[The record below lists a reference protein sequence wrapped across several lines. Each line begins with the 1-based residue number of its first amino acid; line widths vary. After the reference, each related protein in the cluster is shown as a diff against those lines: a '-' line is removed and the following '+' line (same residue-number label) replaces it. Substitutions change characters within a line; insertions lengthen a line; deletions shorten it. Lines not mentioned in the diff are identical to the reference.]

1 MTRTATLTLRRTAAA
16 AALTLGALLPAFAAS
31 PIDGI
36 LPAAPIVLGEAGRA
50 DTASALHL
58 LAAAAEA
65 YRADPA
71 RALTAFNDGLAPFQ
85 QADLY
90 VFAID
95 ARSGR
100 MLANGGFPGL
110 TGGDVAALRD
120 ARGAAVGEAFLHL
133 PQNAI
138 SQVSYRWRN
147 PQTWRVETKRS
158 QVLRVGDT
166 LIAVGSY
173 QSTPLAERKLHPAL
187 GQTAAL
193 PAGQASALRA
203 HPVSWWGV

>member
-1 MTRTATLTLRRTAAA
+1 MSRTAAIRATAAA
-16 AALTLGALLPAFAAS
+16 ALSLGLALPALAAS
-31 PIDGI
+31 ALDGI
-36 LPAAPIVLGEAGRA
+36 RPAAPVVVADTGRA

-95 ARSGR
+95 AKSGR

-110 TGGDVAALRD
+110 TGGEVASLRD
-120 ARGAAVGEAFLHL
+120 ARGAAVGQAFLTL
-133 PQNAI
+133 PKDAI

-173 QSTPLAERKLHPAL
+173 QATALAERKLHPAL

>member
-1 MTRTATLTLRRTAAA
+1 MIRNARHTLRRLAATS
-16 AALTLGALLPAFAAS
+16 ALTLGALLPALAAS
-31 PIDGI
+31 PLETIV
-36 LPAAPIVLGEAGRA
+36 PAAPVVAGEAGRA
-50 DTASALHL
+50 DPASALHL

-65 YRADPA
+65 YRADPV

-90 VFAID
+90 VFVID
-95 ARSGR
+95 VRSGR

-110 TGGDVAALRD
+110 TGGEVAGLRD

-133 PQNAI
+133 PKDAI
-138 SQVSYRWRN
+138 SQVSYHWRN
-147 PQTWRVETKRS
+147 PQTWRIETKRS

-173 QSTPLAERKLHPAL
+173 QSPPLAERKLHPAL
-187 GQTAAL
+187 GQAAAL